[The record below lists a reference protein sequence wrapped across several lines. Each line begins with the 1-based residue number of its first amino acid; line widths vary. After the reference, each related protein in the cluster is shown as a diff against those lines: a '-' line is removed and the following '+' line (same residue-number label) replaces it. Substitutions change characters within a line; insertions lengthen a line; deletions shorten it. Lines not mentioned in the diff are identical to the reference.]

1 MQIQACLRQSITS
14 GEALVFEMT
23 DGAER
28 DRRCLLHFTEFAN
41 VLNAAKWTG
50 STITGVIREA
60 WDTDTRRPPLTN
72 PSAPTTLSAA
82 SREVAPYQ
90 PRSSHAL
97 TCDRGR
103 TLVAACRSTPL
114 AYVARLHATNTGRLP
129 EKLNIPD
136 SIPSPRE
143 FLAPTRLASGC
154 SPPCEPHLPLPPLG
168 SRTARLLPPRALPA
182 IAADPAAQFA
192 RSARL
197 PLCGTG
203 SDSRVDRRYYSSY
216 VLRVA
221 WRRDPRDRK
230 GFRRFSRQ
238 PVRSSI
244 WKNIDTYH
252 RMSNTSPTFSID
264 PTEFA
269 GKRAF
274 VTGGSKGTGEAI
286 VRRLASAGASIVT
299 TARSAPVESDLPAH
313 FVPADLTTAEGAAKA
328 ANAVTDRLG
337 GVDILVHNLG
347 GSSSPGGGFAA
358 LTDELWLDE
367 INLNLLAAV
376 RLDRLLVP
384 GMIERGAGVVIHIS
398 SIQRRL
404 PLHES
409 TTAYA
414 AAKAALITYSKALSK
429 ELGPKG
435 VRVTSVSPG
444 WIYTTAAQAMV
455 SRIAAHGGTD
465 EETARQGILDALG
478 GIPIGR
484 PAWPWEVAE
493 LVAFLASS
501 RASSIHG
508 TEYVIDGGTIPTV

>member
-1 MQIQACLRQSITS
+1 
-14 GEALVFEMT
+14 
-23 DGAER
+23 
-28 DRRCLLHFTEFAN
+28 
-41 VLNAAKWTG
+41 
-50 STITGVIREA
+50 
-60 WDTDTRRPPLTN
+60 
-72 PSAPTTLSAA
+72 
-82 SREVAPYQ
+82 
-90 PRSSHAL
+90 
-97 TCDRGR
+97 
-103 TLVAACRSTPL
+103 
-114 AYVARLHATNTGRLP
+114 
-129 EKLNIPD
+129 
-136 SIPSPRE
+136 
-143 FLAPTRLASGC
+143 
-154 SPPCEPHLPLPPLG
+154 
-168 SRTARLLPPRALPA
+168 
-182 IAADPAAQFA
+182 
-192 RSARL
+192 
-197 PLCGTG
+197 
-203 SDSRVDRRYYSSY
+203 
-216 VLRVA
+216 
-221 WRRDPRDRK
+221 
-230 GFRRFSRQ
+230 
-238 PVRSSI
+238 
-244 WKNIDTYH
+244 
-252 RMSNTSPTFSID
+252 MSNTSPTFSID

-274 VTGGSKGTGEAI
+274 VTGGSKGTGQAI
-286 VRRLASAGASIVT
+286 VRRLASAGASSIT

-328 ANAVTDRLG
+328 ASAVTDHFG

-404 PLHES
+404 PLPES

-414 AAKAALITYSKALSK
+414 AAKAALTNYSKALSK

-508 TEYVIDGGTIPTV
+508 TEYVIDGGTVPTV